1 MDAARCEPPVAAP
14 SGAAAQTARTPK
26 ILGRIDVAG
35 TPLVITER
43 EISFG
48 NQQMKCDDVVGIRYG
63 VYKHYI
69 NGIRT
74 SQSYAV
80 WLTDGRSTMFIE
92 CAKGFF
98 VSSSTIETRYQEAL
112 KALYTAVMIPLIQS
126 FLANLDKGTGFRI
139 SEVTFDKNGIHRSNS
154 FGAVYKGL
162 VGAWVSLTGGRSV
175 EEREQQYQHLA
186 WSEFGG
192 HSFGKG
198 QIHLFKQKKSWV
210 QFALRDTWNA
220 VCLGPLF
227 DFLSED
233 GRLWEFVR
241 QKPETSRAER
251 ILVVDD
257 EEAVRETICGMLIP
271 AGYQCRAVAGGQEA
285 LALLESGEK
294 FELLLSDLLNAP
306 LDGFALLERTKE
318 KFPDIPVIIVT
329 AINDVSVAA
338 ACTRSGA
345 YEYLLHPVKREQLLV
360 AVRRALEQHRQKLQ
374 DRCEARVKM

>member
-1 MDAARCEPPVAAP
+1 MDAPRREPAVAPPSSASAR
-14 SGAAAQTARTPK
+14 TARTPN

-35 TPLVITER
+35 TPLAVTER

-48 NQQMKCDDVVGIRYG
+48 NQQMKCEDVVGIRYG

-80 WLTDGRSTMFIE
+80 WLTDGRSTMCIE

-98 VSSSTIETRYQEAL
+98 VTSSTIETRYKEAL

-126 FLANLDKGTGFRI
+126 FLVNLDKGAGFRVG
-139 SEVTFDKNGIHRSNS
+139 ELTFDKDGLHRSGS
-154 FGAVYKGL
+154 FGAIHKGL
-162 VGAWVSLTGGRSV
+162 VGAWASLTGGRSV

-198 QIHLFKQKKSWV
+198 HIHLFKQKKSWV
-210 QFALRDTWNA
+210 QLALRDTWNA

-227 DFLSED
+227 DFLNED
-233 GRLWEFVR
+233 GRLWQFVA
-241 QKPETSRAER
+241 KNPEISTAGR

-257 EEAVRETICGMLIP
+257 EEAVRETICAILTG
-271 AGYQCRAVAGGQEA
+271 AGYKCRAVVGGREA
-285 LALLESGEK
+285 LALLDSGEK

-306 LDGFALLERTKE
+306 VDGFTLLERTKE
-318 KFPDIPVIIVT
+318 NFPDMPVVIVT

-345 YEYLLHPVKREQLLV
+345 YDYLLHPVKREHLLATV
-360 AVRRALEQHRQKLQ
+360 SRALEQHRLNLQ
-374 DRCEARVKM
+374 NHREAQEQN